1 MIRCFTTMNKVYY
14 DIIGKYMIDT
24 WVKHA
29 PSDYKLHLYLED
41 FSIVNLNDDRI
52 VHESWNDVDIL
63 YKEWMKIHQTDKCLG
78 FVLKALT
85 QIVFFKKYTTGRALW
100 LDADV
105 VFLKKLP
112 DNFFDYMLEDYPL
125 ASWGLYSLESGTVF
139 VNLSHQDWPKIRDI
153 YEDIYLGGKPLL
165 PGERWFDGELLGRAV
180 KDSGVLTQDLK
191 RHVSLEKENPQTP
204 INRSWIKNYM
214 QHFKAN
220 RKSGQ
225 RFFDDLR
232 SLGVLD

>member
-1 MIRCFTTMNKVYY
+1 MIRCFTTMNKGYY

-24 WVKHA
+24 WIKHT
-29 PSDYKLHLYLED
+29 PSNYVLHLYLED
-41 FSIVNLNDDRI
+41 FSIDNLNDDRI
-52 VHESWNDVDIL
+52 VYESWKDVDAL
-63 YKEWMKIHQTDKCLG
+63 YKEWVKIHQTNKCLG

-85 QIVFFKKYTTGRALW
+85 QIAFFEKYTAGKALW
-100 LDADV
+100 LDADI

-112 DNFFDYMLEDYPL
+112 DNFFDSLLKDYSL
-125 ASWGLYSLESGTVF
+125 ASWGSYSLESGTVF
-139 VNLSHQDWPKIRDI
+139 VNLSHPDWPKIKNI
-153 YEDIYLGGKPLL
+153 YKNIYLGGEGLL

-180 KDSGVLTQDLK
+180 KDSGVLTQNLK
-191 RHVSLEKENPQTP
+191 QYVPLEKENPQTP
-204 INRSWIKNYM
+204 MNRSWIKNYM

-232 SLGVLD
+232 SLGVID